1 MRKANETIEL
11 PGYTKHAYYFDNG
24 YGASVVRTPD
34 SYGSGKDLWELAVLK
49 EMPDR
54 VWGLCYD
61 TPITKDVI
69 GWLSEEAVD
78 ILLAEIESW
87 PKGEEK

>member
-1 MRKANETIEL
+1 MSRATRTIEL
-11 PGYTKHAYYFDNG
+11 PGHTQHAYYFDNG
-24 YGASVVRTPD
+24 YGASVIRTPD
-34 SYGSGKDLWELAVLK
+34 SYGSRLGLWELAVLK
-49 EMPDR
+49 KGADEK
-54 VWGLCYD
+54 WSFCYY

-87 PKGEEK
+87 PKEGEK

>member
-11 PGYTKHAYYFDNG
+11 PGHTQHAYYFDNG
-24 YGASVVRTPD
+24 YGASVLRTPH
-34 SYGSGKDLWELAVLK
+34 SYGSRLGLWELVVLK
-49 EMPDR
+49 EMPAR
-54 VWGLCYD
+54 VWSVCYH

-87 PKGEEK
+87 PKEGEK